1 MTRSNRRGAQPSRQ
15 PQVVGDARPAARP
28 LDDDD
33 LVEVRV
39 VANDRLGGGLDE
51 IGEAGVRESLAER
64 GDGRRREH
72 HVADQA
78 QPDEQNVHPSTP
90 LRASPRLRDLRAGE
104 GQGSTVASSIS
115 MIGMSSLIG

>member
-1 MTRSNRRGAQPSRQ
+1 MKIDDQVESPGAQPSRQ
-15 PQVVGDARPAARP
+15 PQVVGDARPASWP

-39 VANDRLGGGLDE
+39 VANDRRGGGFDE
-51 IGEAGVRESLAER
+51 IGEAGVRESLAES

-78 QPDEQNVHPSTP
+78 EPDEQNVHPSTP
-90 LRASPRLRDLRAGE
+90 LRASPVGE